1 MKYGL
6 SEKILNELKNV
17 LDKYE
22 NYKFKIFGSR
32 ARGDYKDNSDID
44 IAIFEN
50 VPKEDNGILNVAKKT
65 EDEYKIRDEFDKI
78 NIIYSID
85 LVFVDEKIKKELL
98 NSILRDGVDLN

>member
-50 VPKEDNGILNVAKKT
+50 VPKED
-65 EDEYKIRDEFDKI
+65 EYKIRDEFDKI

-98 NSILRDGVDLN
+98 NSILKDGVDLN

>member
-50 VPKEDNGILNVAKKT
+50 VPKED
-65 EDEYKIRDEFDKI
+65 EYKIRDEFDKI

>member
-6 SEKILNELKNV
+6 SEKILNKLKDV

-50 VPKEDNGILNVAKKT
+50 VPKED
-65 EDEYKIRDEFDKI
+65 EYKIRDEFDKI

-85 LVFVDEKIKKELL
+85 LVFVNEKIKKELL
-98 NSILRDGVDLN
+98 NSILKDGVELN

>member
-6 SEKILNELKNV
+6 SEKILNELKEV

-50 VPKEDNGILNVAKKT
+50 VPKED
-65 EDEYKIRDEFDKI
+65 EYKIRDEFDKI

-98 NSILRDGVDLN
+98 NSILKDGVDLN